1 MAKQIRIL
9 PIAPDSA
16 NPATFN
22 ARADAFVKAL
32 QPFADD
38 ANALAKEL
46 EEFSANVDTK
56 SGDVDTKYA
65 DLVQKYNDFIDKYAD
80 FFAKYDIFAPAYL
93 DVKTKHGEVAS
104 TAKTHKEYVDTL
116 KAQIDEALER
126 AKSFI
131 NEQNNVIDDNRVSE
145 TSTLSSTEIVRRL
158 NLKADDAT
166 AYREW
171 NYKEI
176 SDDYA
181 AQNNDA
187 LFVNTSKPLTITL
200 PSDGKVKIVDKVG
213 NLSKFNV
220 KLVDGG
226 DIFVLNKDFQR
237 VELFKFE
244 GKWRVVSGTILREVA
259 GYGVSAKSIGIFSSG
274 EADSFSINENL
285 LVACTIAQGV
295 VIPLDTT
302 TNILPAT
309 PSISGYGVGGFFV
322 LNGILNLC
330 LYNNNTPFEIKIFW
344 FDVNSRQFKEKDTV
358 SINQKIAAIC
368 PGYSGTSLLSRC
380 IFAENIY
387 VGAIKPDG
395 SLNSRK
401 IIKIALDGSV
411 DEVYESRQWNTDYY
425 KMYMVIKDILLVLY
439 QNSGVYYY
447 SAAKDA
453 VTKKDI
459 DVSQV
464 GNSEN
469 LYPSIDWMKNRVYIR
484 NRDKTK
490 ALEIDLQ
497 TRNTKVVSIDASY
510 SQTKPVPRIDCGK
523 QDAYITKDGL
533 FFTDYQNFRKV
544 TSKINVAFK
553 GSDRSSPITKGNKSY
568 IIGLGNT
575 MPKNLIEVTFT
586 PKTFQEEV

>member
-9 PIAPDSA
+9 PVAPDSA

-46 EEFSANVDTK
+46 EEFSTNVDTK
-56 SGDVDTKYA
+56 SGDVDTKYV
-65 DLVQKYNDFIDKYAD
+65 DLVEKYNDFITKYGD
-80 FFAKYDIFAPAYL
+80 FFAKYDIFVPAYL
-93 DVKTKHGEVAS
+93 DVKTKHGEVVA
-104 TAKTHKEYVDTL
+104 TAKAHREYVDSL

-131 NEQNNVIDDNRVSE
+131 NEQNNVIDDNRISE

-187 LFVNTSKPLTITL
+187 LFVNTSKSLTITL

-244 GKWRVVSGTILREVA
+244 GKWRVVSGTILREVS
-259 GYGVSAKSIGIFSSG
+259 GYRVSVKSVDIFSGG
-274 EADSFSINENL
+274 EADNFSIKENFL
-285 LVACTIAQGV
+285 IACTTIEGA
-295 VIPLDTT
+295 VISLDTA

-309 PSISGYGVGGFFV
+309 PSIPEYG
-322 LNGILNLC
+322 LC
-330 LYNNNTPFEIKIFW
+330 NP
-344 FDVNSRQFKEKDTV
+344 
-358 SINQKIAAIC
+358 
-368 PGYSGTSLLSRC
+368 
-380 IFAENIY
+380 
-387 VGAIKPDG
+387 
-395 SLNSRK
+395 
-401 IIKIALDGSV
+401 
-411 DEVYESRQWNTDYY
+411 
-425 KMYMVIKDILLVLY
+425 
-439 QNSGVYYY
+439 
-447 SAAKDA
+447 
-453 VTKKDI
+453 
-459 DVSQV
+459 
-464 GNSEN
+464 
-469 LYPSIDWMKNRVYIR
+469 
-484 NRDKTK
+484 
-490 ALEIDLQ
+490 
-497 TRNTKVVSIDASY
+497 VV
-510 SQTKPVPRIDCGK
+510 
-523 QDAYITKDGL
+523 
-533 FFTDYQNFRKV
+533 
-544 TSKINVAFK
+544 
-553 GSDRSSPITKGNKSY
+553 
-568 IIGLGNT
+568 
-575 MPKNLIEVTFT
+575 
-586 PKTFQEEV
+586 

>member
-1 MAKQIRIL
+1 MAKEIAQL

-22 ARADAFVKAL
+22 ERADAFVKAL

-46 EEFSANVDTK
+46 EEFSKNVDTK

-65 DLVQKYNDFIDKYAD
+65 DLVQKYNDFIAKYAD
-80 FFAKYDIFAPAYL
+80 FFAKYDIFTPKYDDA
-93 DVKTKHGEVAS
+93 VKKHGEVVS
-104 TAKTHKEYVDTL
+104 TAKAHKEYVDTL
-116 KAQIDEALER
+116 KAQIDEALKK
-126 AKSFI
+126 ATDMI
-131 NEQNNVIDDNRVSE
+131 NEKGIIDD
-145 TSTLSSTEIVRRL
+145 TKTTLVTTYSSAEIQKRL
-158 NLKADDAT
+158 DLKADDAT

-259 GYGVSAKSIGIFSSG
+259 GYGVSTKSIGIFSSG

-309 PSISGYGVGGFFV
+309 PSISGYSVGGFFV

-425 KMYMVIKDILLVLY
+425 KTYMVIKDILLVLY

-469 LYPSIDWMKNRVYIR
+469 LYPSIDWMKNKVYIR

-510 SQTKPVPRIDCGK
+510 SQTKPVPRIDFDK
-523 QDAYITKDGL
+523 QDAYITKEGL
-533 FFTDYQNFRKV
+533 FFTDYLNFRKIKN
-544 TSKINVAFK
+544 KISVAFK
-553 GSDRSSPITKGNKSY
+553 GSNRSSPIIKGNKRY
-568 IIGLGNT
+568 IIGIGNT
-575 MPKNLIEVTFT
+575 MPENLIEVTFT
-586 PKTFQEEV
+586 QKTFQEEV

>member
-1 MAKQIRIL
+1 MAKEIAQL

-22 ARADAFVKAL
+22 ERADAFVKAL

-46 EEFSANVDTK
+46 EEFSKNVDTK

-65 DLVQKYNDFIDKYAD
+65 DLVEKYNDFITKYGD
-80 FFAKYDIFAPAYL
+80 FFAKYDIFVPAYL
-93 DVKTKHGEVAS
+93 DVKKKHGEVA
-104 TAKTHKEYVDTL
+104 ANKEHIDEV
-116 KAQIDEALER
+116 KKQIDAALKK
-126 AKSFI
+126 ATDMI
-131 NEQNNVIDDNRVSE
+131 NENGIIDDTKTSSVS
-145 TSTLSSTEIVRRL
+145 TFSSTEIVRRL
-158 NLKADDAT
+158 DLKADDAT

-187 LFVNTSKPLTITL
+187 LFVNASKPITITL
-200 PSDGKVKIVDKVG
+200 PGEGKIKIIDKAG
-213 NLSKFNV
+213 SFSKFNV
-220 KLVDGG
+220 KLVGG
-226 DIFVLNKDFQR
+226 ADTFVLNKDFQR

-244 GKWRVVSGTILREVA
+244 GKWRVVSGTILREVS
-259 GYGVSAKSIGIFSSG
+259 GYRVSAKSVDIFSGS
-274 EADSFSINENL
+274 EADNFSIKENFL
-285 LVACTIAQGV
+285 IACTTIQGT
-295 VIPLDTT
+295 VISLDTA

-309 PSISGYGVGGFFV
+309 PSISGYSLCNSFV

-330 LYNNNTPFEIKIFW
+330 LFKNNPFQIKIFW
-344 FDVNSRQFKEKDTV
+344 FDINSRQFREKDTV
-358 SINQKIAAIC
+358 SINQKIAVVSA
-368 PGYSGTSLLSRC
+368 GYNNTSLVSRYILS
-380 IFAENIY
+380 ENIY
-387 VGAIKPDG
+387 LCLAK
-395 SLNSRK
+395 SNSSQTQYK
-401 IIKIALDGSV
+401 IIKISPDG
-411 DEVYESRQWNTDYY
+411 EVEDVFDRNHSNGDYFRTY
-425 KMYMVIKDILLVLY
+425 AIFKDMLFSHY
-439 QNSGVYYY
+439 QNSGTYYY
-447 SAAKDA
+447 ETAKDLI
-453 VTKKDI
+453 TKKSIDI
-459 DVSQV
+459 SQL
-464 GNSEN
+464 GIGGDIF
-469 LYPSIDWMKNRVYIR
+469 PSIDWTKNKAYLCNSQR
-484 NRDKTK
+484 TK

-497 TRNTKVVSIDASY
+497 TRDTKTVSIDASY